1 MLLEECHQADDVLE
15 DGAIDAALTRAQM
28 MDDVHEDGIAQYP
41 LTQ

>member
-1 MLLEECHQADDVLE
+1 MPLEECHQADGVFE
-15 DGAIDAALTRAQM
+15 DGAIDAVLTGAQM